1 MLKMERN
8 LYASSFHLRF
18 REPAGRVTV
27 TEKLAPSDV
36 HERIQDRAT
45 DFGLKVVMMGEGE
58 VGKTSLVLRYTQNTF
73 SPEYKQ
79 SLGASFA
86 VKDLEVDHR
95 QVKLVI
101 WDVAGQPSF
110 RQVRR
115 HYYSG
120 AHGALLVFDVTKP
133 ISFMKLYNWYS
144 DFKRMVPEGI
154 IILIGNKVDLKES
167 RIVPSEAAHMLQRW
181 WNLPYIETS
190 AATATGVS
198 DAFFLI
204 TQKVLEGA
212 EQKKFSG

>member
-1 MLKMERN
+1 MSKSKRN
-8 LYASSFHLRF
+8 LYASSFHLRV

-36 HERIQDRAT
+36 HERIQDKAT

-110 RQVRR
+110 QQVRR

-133 ISFMKLYNWYS
+133 VTYMKLHNWYS
-144 DFKRMVPEGI
+144 DFKRTVPEGM
-154 IILIGNKVDLKES
+154 IILIGNKVDLSES
-167 RIVPSEAAHMLQRW
+167 RIVPPEAAHMLQRW
-181 WNLPYIETS
+181 WNVPYIETS
-190 AATATGVS
+190 AATAAGVS
-198 DAFFLI
+198 DAFFLL
-204 TQKVLEGA
+204 TQKVIEFA
-212 EQKKFSG
+212 EQKKFS

>member
-1 MLKMERN
+1 MSK
-8 LYASSFHLRF
+8 
-18 REPAGRVTV
+18 
-27 TEKLAPSDV
+27 KLAPTDV
-36 HERIQDRAT
+36 HERFKDTPT
-45 DFGLKVVMMGEGE
+45 DFGLKVVMMGDGA

-86 VKDLEVDHR
+86 VKDLEIQNQH
-95 QVKLVI
+95 VKLVI

-133 ISFMKLYNWYS
+133 ESFMTLHNWYN
-144 DFKRMVPEGI
+144 DFRRVVPQGV
-154 IILIGNKVDLKES
+154 IILIGNKVDLKTE
-167 RIVPSEAAHMLQRW
+167 RLAPPEAAQMLQKW
-181 WNLPYIETS
+181 WNIPYIETS

-198 DAFFLI
+198 NAFRILA
-204 TQKVLEGA
+204 TNALDYVRSHRYHESESA
-212 EQKKFSG
+212 D